1 MKPKCRHTLTEY
13 IPSIGELFECSCT
26 FTIALYDEDICD
38 TVHESKRISFS
49 GLCLGVIDA
58 NVCKAVQYVEFG
70 KSSTLI
76 FDYELYEDV
85 EFRKLL

>member
-1 MKPKCRHTLTEY
+1 MKPDCRHTLTDY
-13 IPSIGELFECSCT
+13 IPSIGDLFECSCT
-26 FTIALYDEDICD
+26 FTISLYNEDICD
-38 TVHESKRISFS
+38 VEEESKKISFS

-58 NVCKAVQYVEFG
+58 NVCKAIQYVEFG

-85 EFRKLL
+85 EFRRL